1 MTLDDGINAD
11 EVYFNRYHRNGSE
24 EPDTYDWTNESERKI
39 AERIIELSECHFSVV
54 VSWFCLKNNYI
65 NLIKRR
71 NMCRNYT

>member
-1 MTLDDGINAD
+1 MTLDDGTYAD
-11 EVYFNRYHRNGSE
+11 EVYFNRYRTHGYE
-24 EPDTYDWTNESERKI
+24 EPDIYDWADESERKI
-39 AERIIELSECHFSVV
+39 AERIMELLECHFSVV